1 MAIFNWVSS
10 FQKLFASKFKF
21 QGCKQLFIFTR
32 RHRFRIVNVGT
43 MAATVAAVQ
52 EKQKLQ
58 MPDPSKLST
67 EYLIKSASVATV
79 DSASALLTQTTVA
92 LVQAEKE
99 YVQALFALTVLIEYK
114 LKILG
119 DETEENRIWNLI
131 IEARAL
137 VKQAKLKKDNLEL
150 LMSIV
155 KNLMT
160 SAAEA
165 AYLSGAEYAG
175 ISAGERLHSAERHV
189 SAMSESEAAEAK
201 LQEVQIRSIGVE
213 TKHAEDKERR
223 KKKKENDSEHEESNS
238 EIVYS
243 ESNKGTSGNSPI
255 LNTSNEA
262 DSLWQKQNTPGQNK

>member
-1 MAIFNWVSS
+1 MAYFNWISG

-21 QGCKQLFIFTR
+21 HGGRKISIFTR
-32 RHRFRIVNVGT
+32 RHKFCIVNVGA
-43 MAATVAAVQ
+43 MAAAVAVVQ
-52 EKQKLQ
+52 EKPKLQ

-67 EYLIKSASVATV
+67 EYLIKSASMATV

-92 LVQAEKE
+92 FVQAEKE
-99 YVQALFALTVLIEYK
+99 YAQALFALAVLIEYR

-119 DETEENRIWNLI
+119 DETEESRIWSLI

-137 VKQAKLKKDNLEL
+137 VSQAKLKKDNLEL

-189 SAMSESEAAEAK
+189 AAMSESEAARAK
-201 LQEVQIRSIGVE
+201 LQEIEVRSIDVE
-213 TKHAEDKERR
+213 TKHAENKERQ
-223 KKKKENDSEHEESNS
+223 KKKKENDSEHAGSDS
-238 EIVYS
+238 KTVHS
-243 ESNKGTSGNSPI
+243 ESEKGT
-255 LNTSNEA
+255 
-262 DSLWQKQNTPGQNK
+262 